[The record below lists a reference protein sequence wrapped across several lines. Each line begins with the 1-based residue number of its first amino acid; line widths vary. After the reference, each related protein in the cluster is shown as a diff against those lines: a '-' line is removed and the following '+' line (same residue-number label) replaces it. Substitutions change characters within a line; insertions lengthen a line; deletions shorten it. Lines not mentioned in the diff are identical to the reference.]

1 MNLFQRL
8 LFILF
13 IFISGFTGFAQSISG
28 KVFSKTEAGIETLP
42 GATVYWQNTNIVVS
56 TNEEGK
62 FSFDYMYP
70 DSLPRNL
77 IVSLI
82 GYISDTININDNTV
96 SYLEIE
102 LKKTTLLKT
111 VEIEKKVK
119 STMISIN
126 PLKTEII
133 TEKELKKA
141 ACCNIGESFETNA
154 SVDITYKD
162 AITGSKE
169 IQVLG
174 LSGAYV
180 QLLTENVP
188 LINGLGLTYGLNSI
202 PGTQIHTISIIKGPG
217 SVMFG
222 PESMS
227 GMVNI
232 DLKDP
237 LTTNKFFLNAYLDYN
252 LRKEV
257 NIDKRVKFNEKSSL
271 LLSGHASHVAQKV
284 DNNHDKFLDMPL
296 LTTYSVLGKWKYSNK
311 GFISQNS
318 FKYLNENRQS
328 GQFDYDYKKNDFDT
342 SLYAQQ
348 LITNRMEFYGKTG
361 WVLPTEKYNSFGI
374 QYSAVNHQQEG
385 FYGLRNYTGVQTN
398 ATARLLFNSQF
409 NKYNTLNTGLSYKH
423 DETNEK
429 LDTFIIDRIQNI
441 PGVFIENAFEKNK
454 IISLITGVRADY
466 YNNRIFITPRANI
479 KYSLAEKTDLRASI
493 GTGWKV
499 VDILAENPNIAASS
513 RKIMITEKLK
523 PEESLNYGFNFN
535 HEFELA
541 YREGSIGF
549 DAYQT
554 RFIDKVYADYDS
566 IPAQVLFYN
575 LRNNTTSSSFQVEAT
590 YEIIKNVDLKI
601 AYKYLDVY
609 STINSQRIPQAL
621 IAKHRMLANI
631 FYETFDRKWNMNA
644 TYQWYGKKRLPDTDK
659 YPSVYRKEG
668 YSVPYSKI
676 NMQVNRIF
684 KNSEW
689 YIGIENLLGFVQHDA
704 ILSYENPFG
713 PYFDTGYVWGTMD
726 NRRIYLGWSYKL
738 K

>member
-1 MNLFQRL
+1 MNLFLR
-8 LFILF
+8 FLF
-13 IFISGFTGFAQSISG
+13 IFFILVSACAGFAQSITG
-28 KVFSKTEAGIETLP
+28 KVIGKEASKSEALP
-42 GATVYWQNTNIVVS
+42 GATVYWHKTNLNTS
-56 TNEEGK
+56 TDVNGS
-62 FSFDYMYP
+62 FSLAYP
-70 DSLPRNL
+70 DSLPGKL
-77 IVSLI
+77 IVSFI
-82 GYISDTININDNTV
+82 GYTSDTVFIKEKTL
-96 SYLEIE
+96 SHLTIE
-102 LKKTTLLKT
+102 LKKSITLET

-202 PGTQIHTISIIKGPG
+202 PGTQINTISIIKGPG

-271 LLSGHASHVAQKV
+271 LVSGHASQVAQKV
-284 DNNHDKFLDMPL
+284 DNNNDKFLDMPL
-296 LTTYSVLGKWKYSNK
+296 LSTYSILGKWKYSNR

-318 FKYLNENRQS
+318 FKYLYEDRQS
-328 GQFDYDYKKNDFDT
+328 GQVNYDYRKNDFDST
-342 SLYAQQ
+342 LYAQQ
-348 LITNRMEFYGKTG
+348 LITNRMEFYGRTG
-361 WVLPTEKYNSFGI
+361 WVLPIERYNSIGI
-374 QYSAVNHQQEG
+374 QYSAVNHDQQG
-385 FYGLRNYTGVQTN
+385 FYGLKKYNGLQRNANIRFLYNVDW
-398 ATARLLFNSQF
+398 
-409 NKYNTLNTGLSYKH
+409 NKYNDLNTGVSYKH
-423 DETNEK
+423 DESTEK
-429 LDTFIIDRIQNI
+429 LDSFIIDRIQNI
-441 PGVFIENAFEKNK
+441 PGVFVENTFEKNK
-454 IISLITGVRADY
+454 IISLVTGVRADY
-466 YNNRIFITPRANI
+466 YDNRIFITPRVNA
-479 KYSLAEKTDLRASI
+479 KYSLAEKTDLRASA
-493 GTGWKV
+493 GTGWKTI
-499 VDILAENPNIAASS
+499 DILAENPNIAASS

-523 PEESLNYGFNFN
+523 PEQSLNYGFNFN

-575 LRNNTTSSSFQVEAT
+575 LHNNTTSSSFQVEAT

-631 FYETFDRKWNMNA
+631 FYETFNRKWNMNA

-659 YPSVYRKEG
+659 YPLAYRKDS

-726 NRRIYLGWSYKL
+726 NRRIYLGWRYKL
-738 K
+738 I